1 MLSGQYQ
8 ILCSVQGGSNL
19 SLILSCRV
27 VGQLIY
33 LHFVHLL
40 HVLQVQSELL
50 CLLHLLP
57 VHLIRN
63 IVIDN
68 LGLIRSYRQHCVV
81 FLL

>member
-1 MLSGQYQ
+1 M
-8 ILCSVQGGSNL
+8 CE
-19 SLILSCRV
+19 
-27 VGQLIY
+27 LIY
-33 LHFVHLL
+33 LHLVHLL
-40 HVLQVQSELL
+40 HVLEVQLQLL
-50 CLLHLLP
+50 RLLHLLP